1 MNKELRAF
9 LKSLIE
15 QKKVNSVFYG
25 VVIDGLPEW
34 IYLRGLKEGSLVE
47 YDTAINQIV
56 DENYDENDDAVFYP
70 LVLQGDEEPKLE
82 PAFLLF

>member
-1 MNKELRAF
+1 MNKELKAY
-9 LKSLIE
+9 LKDLIE

-34 IYLRGLKEGSLVE
+34 IYLRGLKEGDLIQ
-47 YDTAINQIV
+47 YDTAINKIV
-56 DENYDENDDAVFYP
+56 DDNYDENDDSISYP
-70 LVLQGDEEPKLE
+70 LVLQGDEEPLLE